1 MRDEFR
7 CKMREDI
14 DLLGSLIDALDGL
27 HEQAEAEF
35 DSIEQAEEEGLEL
48 FPMMGVGRCI
58 SSARSAW
65 PLTRISRK
73 STARRRPM
81 AEQRKRNEARGGEV
95 AG

>member
-48 FPMMGVGRCI
+48 FPRMGVGRCI
-58 SSARSAW
+58 SSARTKCLAFDAYFEE
-65 PLTRISRK
+65 K
-73 STARRRPM
+73 YG
-81 AEQRKRNEARGGEV
+81 AEAEGEA
-95 AG
+95 

>member
-35 DSIEQAEEEGLEL
+35 DSIEQAEEE
-48 FPMMGVGRCI
+48 
-58 SSARSAW
+58 A
-65 PLTRISRK
+65 
-73 STARRRPM
+73 
-81 AEQRKRNEARGGEV
+81 KR
-95 AG
+95 

>member
-27 HEQAEAEF
+27 HEQAEAE
-35 DSIEQAEEEGLEL
+35 EEGLEL

-58 SSARSAW
+58 RSARTKCLAFDAYFEEKYG
-65 PLTRISRK
+65 RK
-73 STARRRPM
+73 KS
-81 AEQRKRNEARGGEV
+81 EE
-95 AG
+95 